1 MAKKK
6 KKKGKKKMQTNI
18 ATKSK
23 GELAPLN
30 PADFGL
36 DFTASDL
43 LLPQVY
49 LTQKSSKRAGKDGV
63 TYGEARD
70 SMNDKIICSF
80 EGTRTI
86 IPFYIK
92 KKWVVETKGK
102 SKWDYLKTVE
112 WTIENDKLPYFAN
125 KEETERN
132 VRCYDLFFLLPDEV
146 AEGATLP
153 YIVTLRMASAK
164 AAQKLM
170 TQMKM
175 FLTMGQPTYACT
187 FELSVF
193 EKTNDEG
200 EWAVYDLQK
209 GKASNKV
216 ELDACAKWLK
226 TVQGTTVVAHEIED
240 LD

>member
-1 MAKKK
+1 MAKK
-6 KKKGKKKMQTNI
+6 KKKGKKKMQTDV
-18 ATKSK
+18 ATKGK

-70 SMNDKIICSF
+70 SMNDKVICSF
-80 EGTRTI
+80 EGGRTI
-86 IPFYIK
+86 LPFYIK
-92 KKWVVETKGK
+92 KKWVVETQGK
-102 SKWDYLKTVE
+102 TRWEYVKTVD
-112 WTIENDKLPYFAN
+112 WKLENDKLPYLGDDG
-125 KEETERN
+125 TRN

-146 AEGATLP
+146 AKGATLP

-187 FELSVF
+187 FELSTF
-193 EKTNDEG
+193 EKSNDDG
-200 EWAVYDLQK
+200 AWAVFDIQK

-216 ELDACAKWLK
+216 ELEACGKWLK
-226 TVQGTTVVAHEIED
+226 TVQATTVVAHEVED